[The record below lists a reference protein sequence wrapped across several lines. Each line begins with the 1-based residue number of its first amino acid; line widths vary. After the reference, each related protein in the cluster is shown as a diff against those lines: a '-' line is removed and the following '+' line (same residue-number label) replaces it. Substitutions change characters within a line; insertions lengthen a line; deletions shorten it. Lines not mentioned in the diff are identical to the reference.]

1 MSGSVAPRA
10 VLQFQSPVPQGSVVE
25 VHAIIR
31 HPMESGFRR
40 TERGELI
47 AANLI
52 RRLVCRFN
60 GKEVFRADL
69 HSGMGADPSIRFPF
83 RVQQAGEM
91 ECEWVGDQ
99 GLTRTVK
106 RALTISQP

>member
-1 MSGSVAPRA
+1 MTGPVAHRA
-10 VLQFQSPVPQGSVVE
+10 ALQFQSPVPQGSVVE

-69 HSGMGADPSIRFPF
+69 HPGMGADPSIRFPF
-83 RVQQAGEM
+83 RVEQAGDM
-91 ECEWVGDQ
+91 ECEWHGDQ
-99 GLTRTVK
+99 GLTRTIK
-106 RALTISQP
+106 RALVISQP

>member
-1 MSGSVAPRA
+1 MSDPVAPRA
-10 VLQFQSPVPQGSVVE
+10 VLQFQSPASKGAVIE
-25 VHAIIR
+25 IHAVIR

-52 RRLVCRFN
+52 RQFVCRFN
-60 GKEVFRADL
+60 GKEMFRADL
-69 HSGMGADPSIRFPF
+69 HPGMGADPSISFPF
-83 RVQQAGEM
+83 RVEQPGEM
-91 ECEWVGDQ
+91 ECEWLGDQ

-106 RALTISQP
+106 RALTIAQP

>member
-1 MSGSVAPRA
+1 MSDPVAPRA
-10 VLQFQSPVPQGSVVE
+10 VLQFQSPASKGAVIEILAV
-25 VHAIIR
+25 IR

-52 RRLVCRFN
+52 RQFVCRFN
-60 GKEVFRADL
+60 GKEMFRADL
-69 HSGMGADPSIRFPF
+69 HPGMGADPSICFPF
-83 RVQQAGEM
+83 RVEQPGEM
-91 ECEWVGDQ
+91 ECEWLGDQ